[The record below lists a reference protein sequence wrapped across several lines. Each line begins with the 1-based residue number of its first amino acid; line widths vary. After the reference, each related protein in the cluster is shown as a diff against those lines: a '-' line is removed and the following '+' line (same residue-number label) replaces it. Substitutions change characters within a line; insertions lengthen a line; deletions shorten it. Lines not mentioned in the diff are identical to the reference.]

1 MHSLNDEYIPVIV
14 TANIEININEI
25 ISNIAEKKNINKS
38 DVTINDIQDF
48 VSNNV
53 THIKG
58 KDTARY
64 IRQSYD
70 APINHFTTSTVCK
83 LQDIIR
89 KRKEKDADEQGI

>member
-1 MHSLNDEYIPVIV
+1 MHSLDDEYIPIIV
-14 TANIEININEI
+14 TANVEINVDEI

-38 DVTINDIQDF
+38 DVTVKDIQNF
-48 VSNNV
+48 VINNV

-70 APINHFTTSTVCK
+70 APVNHLTTSTVCE
-83 LQDIIR
+83 LEEILR
-89 KRKEKDADEQGI
+89 RRKEKDADKE